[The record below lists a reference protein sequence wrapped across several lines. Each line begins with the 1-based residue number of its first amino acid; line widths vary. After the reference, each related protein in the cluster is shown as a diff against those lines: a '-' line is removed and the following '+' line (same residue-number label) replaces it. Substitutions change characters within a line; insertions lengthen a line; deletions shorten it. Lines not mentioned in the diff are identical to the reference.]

1 MSDKEQVEEI
11 KILKVEIGVLKKEL
25 VENKKNDDKRH
36 KEIKQIQKEHHQ
48 DNLKWNK
55 ISAIGGVVGTPIT
68 LIVYLVTYF
77 INKRPLQK
85 KERNR
90 NKEVEKKLDKLI
102 KLLEIKNNN
111 CLKDQE
117 QKN

>member
-1 MSDKEQVEEI
+1 MSCEQVEEI
-11 KILKVEIGVLKKEL
+11 KLLKAEIDLLKKEL
-25 VENKKNDDKRH
+25 ADNKKNDDKRH

-55 ISAIGGVVGTPIT
+55 ISAIGGVVSTPIT
-68 LIVYLVTYF
+68 LIAYLVTYF
-77 INKRPLQK
+77 KNRPTK
-85 KERNR
+85 PKERDS
-90 NKEVEKKLDKLI
+90 NKGIEKKLDKLI

-117 QKN
+117 QKK